1 MLFLLWTFTHVKV
14 LVRVGSMVG
23 DDEHSH
29 SKAMYMKENI
39 LVVLR
44 TCKSSDICKYSIL
57 LMSGTLN
64 LLWNA

>member
-1 MLFLLWTFTHVKV
+1 
-14 LVRVGSMVG
+14 MVG